1 VKIPVKAVEGGVIV
15 NTDARIFWEDVPYGL
30 CILKVKYIINNL
42 FKIFNTYR
50 IWHRCYKSTHL
61 EPIK

>member
-30 CILKVKYIINNL
+30 CILKVKYIINL
-42 FKIFNTYR
+42 FKFFNTYR
-50 IWHRCYKSTHL
+50 I
-61 EPIK
+61 